1 MMGMRAARPV
11 DPETRARAF
20 AGKLGVLLC
29 LAGVATAGG
38 VVASAAA
45 PSAVLAQDVADIDYE
60 HLSFRGFGLE
70 AGYAWPNRLEESWS
84 YGLRIDMGYA
94 GPGLRVL
101 PSLTYT
107 GTRLLDEE
115 VVEFAERVGQL
126 VADQTGGP
134 APDLDL
140 GTIEYTD
147 IALGLDAQVVWEVPF
162 DLLTFGGL
170 GLAAHFVD
178 GDGAAIDG
186 TFVENL
192 LDSVEPGFNLHV
204 GAEYPVTNG
213 MRLYTV
219 GRYEIMPDQQQF
231 QLRVGWQFM
240 TGPNAPGE
248 GRGNE

>member
-1 MMGMRAARPV
+1 MKRSRSVLCVAA
-11 DPETRARAF
+11 A
-20 AGKLGVLLC
+20 C
-29 LAGVATAGG
+29 LATLGLPVI
-38 VVASAAA
+38 ASA
-45 PSAVLAQDVADIDYE
+45 QDIADIDYE

-70 AGYAWPNRLEESWS
+70 VGHLWPDRLDDAWS
-84 YGLRIDMGYA
+84 YGIRFDMGYA

-101 PSLTYT
+101 PSVTYT
-107 GTRLLDEE
+107 STQLLDEE
-115 VVEFAERVGQL
+115 VAEFGDRIAQL
-126 VADQTGGP
+126 VATQTGGP

-140 GTIEYTD
+140 GIIEYRD
-147 IALGLDAQVVWEVPF
+147 ITLGLDAQIVWEVPF
-162 DLLTFGGL
+162 DLLTYGGL
-170 GLAAHFVD
+170 GVAAHFVD
-178 GDGAAIDG
+178 GDGPAIDG

-219 GRYEIMPDQQQF
+219 GRYELMPDHRYF
-231 QLRVGWQFM
+231 QVRVGWQFM

>member
-1 MMGMRAARPV
+1 MGRRGAREVMVAAMV
-11 DPETRARAF
+11 
-20 AGKLGVLLC
+20 GLL
-29 LAGVATAGG
+29 TT
-38 VVASAAA
+38 
-45 PSAVLAQDVADIDYE
+45 AVLPTGVRGQDVADIDYE

-70 AGYAWPNRLEESWS
+70 VGHAWPDRRAESWS
-84 YGLRIDMGYA
+84 YGIRIDMGYA

-101 PSLTYT
+101 PSITYT
-107 GTRLLDEE
+107 GTRLLDAE
-115 VVEFAERVGQL
+115 VVEFADRIARL

-162 DLLTFGGL
+162 DLLTYGGL
-170 GLAAHFVD
+170 GVAAHFVD

-219 GRYEIMPDQQQF
+219 GRYELMPDQRGF
-231 QLRVGWQFM
+231 QVRVGWQFM